1 MTRGVRWYL
10 VSSLVLVALVAVA
23 GCSHYMLA
31 EREPW
36 RHEAEL
42 ACLNSGA
49 VNDTAGRVRIAAIEG
64 PGACGIDYPLRVSA
78 LGESAPLSYDDEPV
92 PPGAIPNGVDAADV
106 DAAELAG
113 SAARRFSRARCR
125 RCKPVRR
132 NPIRH
137 AQPYPAP
144 QPYPPPQS
152 YPHAAPAAPQPRKS
166 ASRCRSIRRRRPPRR
181 RPRHSGRPAAS
192 LLRRSER
199 AALFAGAT
207 GKSPVPPLG
216 PPHARWSPL
225 PRCRCRCEP
234 PATLACP
241 IMSALDQ
248 WIAGAVQPAAAH
260 WFRQPVVE
268 IKQIS
273 AYSCRGMNGNPNAHI
288 SEHAFGNALD
298 VAEFDLADGH
308 KISVQYGWHGTPE
321 EQGFLHDVQAAACD
335 QFTTVLAPG
344 ANVYHYNHI
353 HVDLMRHYNGR
364 HICEPARDPGR
375 SRRRAGALAIRRAA
389 LRRAPMAPAHRLDQ
403 DRARTAAQL
412 FRRGRRQSAGS
423 GAGRRLSAC
432 HRPRMRSMTIS
443 AASAAPA

>member
-42 ACLNSGA
+42 TCLNSGA

-78 LGESAPLSYDDEPV
+78 LGESGPLSYDDEPV
-92 PPGAIPNGVDAADV
+92 PPGSIPNASMPRNSMPQTWPGAPPSIQSTPLPPVQ
-106 DAAELAG
+106 AG
-113 SAARRFSRARCR
+113 APPS
-125 RCKPVRR
+125 
-132 NPIRH
+132 
-137 AQPYPAP
+137 YPAP
-144 QPYPPPQS
+144 QGYPPTQAYPPPQS
-152 YPHAAPAAPQPRKS
+152 YPATQVYPPPQSYPTPIGDPLSLGPPGMADDDVGIPGGPPHPYYGEPDAPNYSPAAYPQ
-166 ASRCRSIRRRRPPRR
+166 RPM
-181 RPRHSGRPAAS
+181 PAQGEAEPAP
-192 LLRRSER
+192 L
-199 AALFAGAT
+199 
-207 GKSPVPPLG
+207 PPLG
-216 PPHARWSPL
+216 PPAGPAVAAANV
-225 PRCRCRCEP
+225 PVQVQP

-241 IMSALDQ
+241 IMSALDR
-248 WIAGAVQPAAAH
+248 WISEAVQPAATK

-298 VAEFDLADGH
+298 IAEFDLADGH

-321 EQGFLHDVQAAACD
+321 EQGFLHDVQDAACQD
-335 QFTTVLAPG
+335 FSTVLAPG

-353 HVDLMRHYNGR
+353 HVDLMRRAYR
-364 HICEPARDPGR
+364 PHICEPSAIPGDV
-375 SRRRAGALAIRRAA
+375 AA
-389 LRRAPMAPAHRLDQ
+389 A
-403 DRARTAAQL
+403 RARAQYAA
-412 FRRGRRQSAGS
+412 RHYGEPSYGS
-423 GAGRRLSAC
+423 GVTGSIKTGAHERERKSGEDDDSLPDAV
-432 HRPRMRSMTIS
+432 PGDD
-443 AASAAPA
+443 